1 MDELFQDIR
10 RYIDLRF
17 KRAKLQAVENLS
29 VFCSRAIV
37 IAAFLLM
44 LLLAVLTL
52 TGALVAAVSNWI
64 GSLPWAFVIVGGAY
78 LIAALIF
85 YLLRK
90 HLFVDSMV
98 RMFSR
103 MFYGHFH
110 GTIRPITGRSRD
122 MISISAH
129 SITNN
134 FGINFSTTLFGMFI
148 FFK

>member
-1 MDELFQDIR
+1 
-10 RYIDLRF
+10 
-17 KRAKLQAVENLS
+17 
-29 VFCSRAIV
+29 
-37 IAAFLLM
+37 M

-103 MFYGHFH
+103 MFFDNEPQLEEDDDEDF
-110 GTIRPITGRSRD
+110 R
-122 MISISAH
+122 
-129 SITNN
+129 
-134 FGINFSTTLFGMFI
+134 
-148 FFK
+148 

>member
-29 VFCSRAIV
+29 GFCSRAIV

-103 MFYGHFH
+103 MFFDNEPQLEEDDDEDF
-110 GTIRPITGRSRD
+110 R
-122 MISISAH
+122 
-129 SITNN
+129 
-134 FGINFSTTLFGMFI
+134 
-148 FFK
+148 